1 MHHKLD
7 IQPVPER
14 VLYINEMDFL
24 SPDFYGTNVEYEKA
38 LTGIRQSEGGILP
51 DDNVRI
57 YAPMDLNS
65 DYIIQR
71 LHMLEA
77 ALGDPD
83 ESNESWYLT
92 EMQKVMVQLEVYDQV
107 WVARDL
113 AHAVQKVQGENYHS
127 QQGINLAARI
137 VECLEMARENSA
149 AECYPFEMIEAL
161 KEEYWM

>member
-24 SPDFYGTNVEYEKA
+24 SPDFYGTDAEYEKA

-77 ALGDPD
+77 TLGNPD

-92 EMQKVMVQLEVYDQV
+92 GMQKVMVQLEVYDQV
-107 WVARDL
+107 WAARDL
-113 AHAVQKVQGENYHS
+113 AHAVQKVPGKTIIANRESIWRPGSLNVLKWQER
-127 QQGINLAARI
+127 IARQNVI
-137 VECLEMARENSA
+137 L
-149 AECYPFEMIEAL
+149 L
-161 KEEYWM
+161 K

>member
-24 SPDFYGTNVEYEKA
+24 SPDFYGTDAEYEKA

-83 ESNESWYLT
+83 EPNESWYLT
-92 EMQKVMVQLEVYDQV
+92 GMQKVMVQLEVYDQV
-107 WVARDL
+107 WAARDL
-113 AHAVQKVQGENYHS
+113 AHAVQKVLGKNYHS